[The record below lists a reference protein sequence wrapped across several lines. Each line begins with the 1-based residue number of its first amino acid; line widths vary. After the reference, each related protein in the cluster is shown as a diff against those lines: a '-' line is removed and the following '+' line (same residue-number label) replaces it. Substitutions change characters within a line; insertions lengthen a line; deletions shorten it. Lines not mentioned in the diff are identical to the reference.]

1 MSANSA
7 YREAF
12 LDSVSWPVYNFCVGH
27 LLCCTGALKKDDL
40 WTQSRQNLEE
50 AIEEEKESTSH
61 RWDPDLLSHEQ
72 RLEQRLDKL
81 NLDMYIMGSDGACQV
96 SRTKRQK
103 GTRSHLTTGF
113 TMFLRCHLHS

>member
-1 MSANSA
+1 M
-7 YREAF
+7 
-12 LDSVSWPVYNFCVGH
+12 SWPVYNLCVGH
-27 LLCCTGALKKDDL
+27 LLYCTGALKKDDL

-96 SRTKRQK
+96 SKKAERNKKSPDYRIHHVPAV
-103 GTRSHLTTGF
+103 SSAFIAL
-113 TMFLRCHLHS
+113 

>member
-1 MSANSA
+1 MLLQHCYQQLRHAVEHCLSP
-7 YREAF
+7 
-12 LDSVSWPVYNFCVGH
+12 VSCCCFDC
-27 LLCCTGALKKDDL
+27 LLCCVAPLKKDDL

-61 RWDPDLLSHEQ
+61 KWDPDLLSHEQ

-96 SRTKRQK
+96 ST
-103 GTRSHLTTGF
+103 
-113 TMFLRCHLHS
+113 